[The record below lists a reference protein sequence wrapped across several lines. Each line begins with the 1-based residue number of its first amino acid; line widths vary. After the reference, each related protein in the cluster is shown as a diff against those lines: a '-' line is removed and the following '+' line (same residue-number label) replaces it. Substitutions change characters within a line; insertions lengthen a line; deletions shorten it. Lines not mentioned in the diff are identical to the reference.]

1 MKLKYKYLK
10 YLFMLVDT
18 CCLIPSILFCVQIME
33 SSEQLQ
39 AKERRTVTKITVEN
53 QVLSDNLDRVSAS
66 LQKFINEY
74 EQIQQEIVTVK
85 KRYDELEVNYKKGV
99 YLDSIAAELDHEIGS
114 KAYISRYF
122 QVQKEELQS
131 ILDASNLSVG
141 LDAVFPGAEAWG
153 ELLPVGDKIWLRY
166 SVDSFPDDFPEG
178 VVIQNPALPVG
189 YREIRSGMYLFD
201 IEEKYPDSKVE
212 WYSSEGENF
221 RYLRYEDDVYS
232 YYYIAIPAYGDS
244 TITYIT
250 PNNK

>member
-1 MKLKYKYLK
+1 
-10 YLFMLVDT
+10 
-18 CCLIPSILFCVQIME
+18 
-33 SSEQLQ
+33 
-39 AKERRTVTKITVEN
+39 
-53 QVLSDNLDRVSAS
+53 
-66 LQKFINEY
+66 
-74 EQIQQEIVTVK
+74 
-85 KRYDELEVNYKKGV
+85 VNYKKGV

-131 ILDASNLSVG
+131 ILDASNLSAG

>member
-131 ILDASNLSVG
+131 ILDASNLSAG

-153 ELLPVGDKIWLRY
+153 ELLPGFDTVWTVFQMTFRKEWSYR
-166 SVDSFPDDFPEG
+166 
-178 VVIQNPALPVG
+178 IQRFL
-189 YREIRSGMYLFD
+189 SD
-201 IEEKYPDSKVE
+201 IERSDPGCICLISKKNIRIRR
-212 WYSSEGENF
+212 WNGIHQRGKTF
-221 RYLRYEDDVYS
+221 GILDMKMMCIPIIILRFLHTE
-232 YYYIAIPAYGDS
+232 
-244 TITYIT
+244 TLL
-250 PNNK
+250 